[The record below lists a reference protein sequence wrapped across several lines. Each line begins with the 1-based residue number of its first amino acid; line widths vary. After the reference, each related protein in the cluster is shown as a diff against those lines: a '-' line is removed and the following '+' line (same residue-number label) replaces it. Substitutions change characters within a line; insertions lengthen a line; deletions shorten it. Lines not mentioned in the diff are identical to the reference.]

1 MTSEGKSARLV
12 WFKPSMPL
20 ANIAAMSAASW
31 AHGLPVPNSKIGFRV
46 AAASVR
52 PREHNDVVELRR
64 HRDTIDVDSLTI
76 RVFRI
81 VASNQMPLLKFR
93 KRGANPM
100 PTAYFNFL
108 RIWRICRRHEWRQGF
123 IRLCFNMLGAFRACF
138 IPTEVC

>member
-1 MTSEGKSARLV
+1 MVQAKHATCEYCGNVSSKLGAWATGAQFENRL
-12 WFKPSMPL
+12 
-20 ANIAAMSAASW
+20 SAA
-31 AHGLPVPNSKIGFRV
+31 AE
-46 AAASVR
+46 SVR

-81 VASNQMPLLKFR
+81 VASNRVPLLKFR
-93 KRGANPM
+93 KRGTNPM

-108 RIWRICRRHEWRQGF
+108 RIWRICRRYKWRQGF